1 MVLTIYIGT
10 TLPFIASPLAA
21 DLFYIVEILEAEGDG
36 AAYAQSYGL
45 FTCALAGGTLGGPV
59 IAGYLKEKFGWN
71 VMTWGL
77 GALVAS
83 GAVPVVSLIASSKRL
98 VIDSNCFSTSI
109 RAIVTLLITKT
120 KSTTIKREKEVMSL
134 RYPA

>member
-1 MVLTIYIGT
+1 M
-10 TLPFIASPLAA
+10 PFIVSPLAA

-59 IAGYLKEKFGWN
+59 IAGYLKESFGWTT
-71 VMTWGL
+71 MTWGL

-83 GAVPVVSLIASSKRL
+83 GAVPVVIPAALHRSLET
-98 VIDSNCFSTSI
+98 DSNL
-109 RAIVTLLITKT
+109 VLLHR
-120 KSTTIKREKEVMSL
+120 SQSL
-134 RYPA
+134 R